1 MMPKCQRGR
10 KQEKILVHAL
20 CFSPSQSNMSGQ
32 EIPRPMRNDG
42 KSGATNF
49 SNPAAQDVPNPS
61 SQPAGAWPHRMV
73 RHALASV
80 ATLGLNVPAP
90 SIYSPSGCKY
100 SRLDVAGHR
109 CDVDVGD
116 SFGSP
121 DEANRLH
128 ADGQADT
135 AHESGAD
142 ANHQPQPSQS
152 PPLSHQTTWRTLV
165 IVAAVV
171 VAMNLAYFAGYQSYA
186 RMSAFQDDSTSL
198 YQDGNQLH
206 PYSKNPEHYVPTPGS
221 GRFKNGRTHPKVF
234 VCITGQLPRLELA
247 NKIENLFL
255 PWVQDYDVE
264 FDVALVLTNTN
275 HSSVQRAEERDQ
287 TYYSVEQVH
296 AELSALD
303 GVNVLNSNTDVQ
315 SQDPILNPHYIQQRA
330 QDTTMTAAKV
340 LERVQN
346 HVRQFES
353 LAECHHHMTQRGTP
367 AEYDVVHR
375 VREDSGYYLPVD
387 FRHIYD
393 VLSAHPMTILSSDC
407 QFHGGINDRGSF
419 VSPDAA
425 FDYFVYPILDMY
437 TRPLPSDI
445 RNTEQ
450 FLMVTYAHTC
460 RLVQTDS
467 YQIFRL
473 WQKVDNEQSD
483 DDDGLDDDA
492 VASAGV
498 KAVDQHMSKMEFSRS
513 DLRCLEDEGRSNAKH
528 LSNHLVTRRK
538 FCHDYSDG
546 YKYCIFFDKA
556 GVSYYPGKSG
566 LLRDTDDDLP
576 SAGINEDWVPP
587 KSNEAGAVDGGS
599 SIFDM
604 LDIGWDASSV
614 DLVDNMLKI
623 KTTEHIIDK
632 KRAKRKKKRQDWE
645 EKHRGEDDGDD
656 DNKDP

>member
-1 MMPKCQRGR
+1 MMPKCQRER
-10 KQEKILVHAL
+10 KEEKIHAH
-20 CFSPSQSNMSGQ
+20 CFPQPQSNMNGQ
-32 EIPRPMRNDG
+32 VVPRPMLNDG
-42 KSGATNF
+42 KSAANNF
-49 SNPAAQDVPNPS
+49 PNPAAQDVPNPS

-80 ATLGLNVPAP
+80 ATLGLNVSAP

-100 SRLDVAGHR
+100 SRLDVDGHR
-109 CDVDVGD
+109 CNDDVGD

-152 PPLSHQTTWRTLV
+152 PSLSHQIAWRTLV

-198 YQDGNQLH
+198 YQDGNQLY
-206 PYSKNPEHYVPTPGS
+206 PNNPEHYDMPMPGS

-275 HSSVQRAEERDQ
+275 HSSVQRVEERDQ
-287 TYYSVEQVH
+287 SYYSVEQVY

-353 LAECHHHMTQRGTP
+353 LAECHHHIAKRGTP

-387 FRHIYD
+387 FGHIYD

-419 VSPDAA
+419 VSPAAA

-483 DDDGLDDDA
+483 NDDGGDDDA
-492 VASAGV
+492 IASARE

-556 GVSYYPGKSG
+556 GVSYYPGKPG

-576 SAGINEDWVPP
+576 SARINEDWVPP

-599 SIFDM
+599 STFDI
-604 LDIGWDASSV
+604 LDIGWDGSAV
-614 DLVDNMLKI
+614 DQVDNMLKI
-623 KTTEHIIDK
+623 TTTEHIIDE

-645 EKHRGEDDGDD
+645 ENHRAEDDGDD

>member
-1 MMPKCQRGR
+1 M
-10 KQEKILVHAL
+10 
-20 CFSPSQSNMSGQ
+20 NGQ
-32 EIPRPMRNDG
+32 EMPHPMRHDDIFAD
-42 KSGATNF
+42 ST
-49 SNPAAQDVPNPS
+49 NPAHDVPNPS
-61 SQPAGAWPHRMV
+61 SQPSGAWPHRMV

-100 SRLDVAGHR
+100 SRLDVFGH
-109 CDVDVGD
+109 CDGDVSD
-116 SFGSP
+116 SLDSS
-121 DEANRLH
+121 DEANGNRLH

-135 AHESGAD
+135 AHDSSGAD
-142 ANHQPQPSQS
+142 ANHQLPVLNDDIEMMHAAKSPSHSQQ
-152 PPLSHQTTWRTLV
+152 LAWRTLA

-171 VAMNLAYFAGYQSYA
+171 VSMNLAYYAGYQSYA
-186 RMSAFQDDSTSL
+186 RKSTAFQDV
-198 YQDGNQLH
+198 NPH
-206 PYSKNPEHYVPTPGS
+206 RPYPNNPEHHVPTPGS
-221 GRFKNGRTHPKVF
+221 GRFKNGRPHPKAF

-247 NKIENLFL
+247 NKIENLFV
-255 PWVQDYDVE
+255 PWVQHYDVE

-275 HSSVQRAEERDQ
+275 HSSVQRVEERDQ
-287 TYYSVEQVH
+287 TYYSVEQVY

-303 GVNVLNSNTDVQ
+303 GVHVLNSNTDEQ

-353 LAECHHHMTQRGTP
+353 LAECHHHMAQRGTP
-367 AEYDVVHR
+367 AEYDVIHR

-387 FRHIYD
+387 FGHIYD
-393 VLSAHPMTILSSDC
+393 VLSAHPMTILSADC

-419 VSPDAA
+419 VSPEAA

-483 DDDGLDDDA
+483 DVDNDGA
-492 VASAGV
+492 VASVGT
-498 KAVDQHMSKMEFSRS
+498 MEFSRS

-528 LSNHLVTRRK
+528 LSKHLVTRRK

-546 YKYCIFFDKA
+546 YRYCIYFDKA
-556 GVSYYPGKSG
+556 GVSYYPGRPG

-576 SAGINEDWVPP
+576 SARINEDWVPS
-587 KSNEAGAVDGGS
+587 KSNEAGAVVDGS
-599 SIFDM
+599 SLVDI
-604 LDIGWDASSV
+604 LDIGWDGSAV
-614 DLVDNMLKI
+614 DQVDKMLKM
-623 KTTEHIIDK
+623 KTSEHIIEE

-645 EKHRGEDDGDD
+645 EKHRAKDDGVD
-656 DNKDP
+656 DNNDP